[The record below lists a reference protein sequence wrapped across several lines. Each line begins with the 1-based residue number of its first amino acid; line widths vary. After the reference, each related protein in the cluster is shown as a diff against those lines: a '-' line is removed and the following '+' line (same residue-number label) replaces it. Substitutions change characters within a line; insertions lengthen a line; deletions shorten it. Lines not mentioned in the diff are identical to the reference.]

1 MIFSLIYYTMTC
13 VRIRYFHILSFIL
26 FLITTFHTVRG
37 NDDDDDNIIG
47 EIVIDLMVGVG
58 MSICEQYA
66 TCQAFMTIIAIMS
79 LVFLCFACLAG
90 ELTAGDI
97 CNTRNG
103 RRAATV
109 GVGYGMARRYR

>member
-1 MIFSLIYYTMTC
+1 MLCAKASK
-13 VRIRYFHILSFIL
+13 
-26 FLITTFHTVRG
+26 
-37 NDDDDDNIIG
+37 DDDDDNVVG

-66 TCQAFMTIIAIMS
+66 TCQAFMTIIAIIS
-79 LVFLCFACLAG
+79 LVFMCFACLAG

-109 GVGYGMARRYR
+109 GVGYGVARRYR